1 MYRSEIGKY
10 LSTRKQASA
19 IGDEGVSKTGKR
31 GIVEH
36 FLHGFLCVPPANY
49 RQIGFVTHWCI
60 LLICSSPI
68 VEPFFLGV
76 NNRVSHFSTF
86 FKNWYATNGSPLWE
100 TSIDTTKFFGQ
111 FGHHLELA
119 PEQHILQRDLTK
131 NTKEISVYHFF
142 PFNFKFSFCEMSCKC
157 IDQFVWL
164 IRLFWYPYW
173 HSLWHFMSFYK
184 FRKMP

>member
-1 MYRSEIGKY
+1 MWIWTVA
-10 LSTRKQASA
+10 LN
-19 IGDEGVSKTGKR
+19 
-31 GIVEH
+31 
-36 FLHGFLCVPPANY
+36 FLHFSTY
-49 RQIGFVTHWCI
+49 IHI
-60 LLICSSPI
+60 
-68 VEPFFLGV
+68 
-76 NNRVSHFSTF
+76 RVSHFSTF

-142 PFNFKFSFCEMSCKC
+142 PFIFKFSSCEMSLKC
-157 IDQFVWL
+157 IDQFVWS

-184 FRKMP
+184 CHKMP